1 MFNNRMSALS
11 KKFAMIRERRI
22 QACEDAKE
30 DAAAAGMTADERA
43 WFMAQADNNAIW
55 DGEAGRP
62 YRRFPVQY
70 KPAPATAL
78 PMYKEMTY
86 EDYKAQQQ

>member
-1 MFNNRMSALS
+1 MSALS
-11 KKFAMIRERRI
+11 KKFAMIRERRV

-30 DAAAAGMTADERA
+30 DAAAAGMTADEKA

-70 KPAPATAL
+70 KPAPVVA
-78 PMYKEMTY
+78 PSMYREMTY
-86 EDYKAQQQ
+86 EDYKAQQQR